1 MKRLFALALLGLF
14 ASASAPAF
22 SQTPSCEAQATEKKL
37 AGAAKTSF
45 VKKCEKDM
53 AAAAT
58 KACTDQA
65 AEKKLAGAAKSSF
78 IKKCA
83 ETPKS
88 SAETPKSSAETPK
101 SKMAMCNERTKGMS
115 KADADKARSECMKA

>member
-1 MKRLFALALLGLF
+1 MKKLFALALLGLF

-22 SQTPSCEAQATEKKL
+22 SQSPSCEAQATEKKL

-45 VKKCEKDM
+45 VKKCEKDT

-78 IKKCA
+78 IKKCV
-83 ETPKS
+83 
-88 SAETPKSSAETPK
+88 ETPK
-101 SKMAMCNERTKGMS
+101 SKMAMCNEKTKGMS
-115 KADADKARSECMKA
+115 KADADKTRSECMKG

>member
-1 MKRLFALALLGLF
+1 MKGTFVVAIIALF
-14 ASASAPAF
+14 ASAPAF
-22 SQTPSCEAQATEKKL
+22 SQSPSCDAQATEKKL

-45 VKKCEKDM
+45 VKKCEKDT

-58 KACTDQA
+58 KVCTDQA

-78 IKKCA
+78 IKKCV

-88 SAETPKSSAETPK
+88 VEAPK
-101 SKMAMCNERTKGMS
+101 SKMAMCNEKTKGMT
-115 KADADKARSECMKA
+115 KADADKARSECMKG